1 MSSSSLLTLAQ
12 PRAWGYGAC
21 KPGPPS
27 ESQPQASVQTTVWF
41 PKLVAESHGDSAT
54 MGEKTA

>member
-12 PRAWGYGAC
+12 PRAWEYGAH

-27 ESQPQASVQTTVWF
+27 KSQTQASVQTTVWF
-41 PKLVAESHGDSAT
+41 PKPVAESHGDSAT
-54 MGEKTA
+54 MREKTA